1 MKNFLL
7 QFFTWW
13 NGQTLGTRFHTWRH
27 GERVGE
33 DAFGNIYYRT
43 KGGAKDPA
51 LGFERRWVIYNGV
64 AEASTI
70 PPGWWGWMHHREDK
84 PPTESVYTPRSF
96 EKPHRPNMTGTSAAY
111 RPSGSTLASGKRP
124 AATGDYTAWSP
135 GD

>member
-1 MKNFLL
+1 MKDFLL

-33 DAFGNIYYRT
+33 DAFGNVYYRT
-43 KGGAKDPA
+43 KGGAKDPV

-84 PPTESVYTPRSF
+84 PPTESAYTPRSF